1 MLCDIFGMK
10 YVSIKQSFT
19 EFLVMNDAIKLR
31 LNYHQFSPLYQ
42 QNQNKKLIGKVK
54 ILSIKVISNQY
65 LNCYISAVLQL
76 LVSTSV
82 SEMLPSQLQS
92 NSTLNCNIHFV
103 RRNLHSTSNY
113 PYSFSQCDRKSIHPK
128 VPILGQILTKVLQK
142 DYTKKE
148 MVGSSEFLTSLIS
161 KLFQDE
167 ITDNP
172 FEIIFANLEQC
183 LACNFT
189 EGEIEG
195 NNCMRVMVWDSD
207 RNESIRLQLLPTRHA
222 TS

>member
-1 MLCDIFGMK
+1 MLCGIFGMK

-19 EFLVMNDAIKLR
+19 DFLVMHDAIKLR
-31 LNYHQFSPLYQ
+31 LNYHQFPPLYQ

-54 ILSIKVISNQY
+54 IISIKVISNQY
-65 LNCYISAVLQL
+65 INCYISAALQL
-76 LVSTSV
+76 LISTSV

-103 RRNLHSTSNY
+103 RRNLHLTSNY
-113 PYSFSQCDRKSIHPK
+113 PYSFSQCDRKSIHLK

-161 KLFQDE
+161 KFFEDE
-167 ITDNP
+167 ITDKP
-172 FEIIFANLEQC
+172 FEIIFANLEPC
-183 LACNFT
+183 LPCNFT
-189 EGEIEG
+189 EGETER

-207 RNESIRLQLLPTRHA
+207 RNKSIWLQLLPTRHA

>member
-31 LNYHQFSPLYQ
+31 LNYHQFPPLYQ

-65 LNCYISAVLQL
+65 LNCYINAVLQL
-76 LVSTSV
+76 LISTSV

-92 NSTLNCNIHFV
+92 NSTLNSNIHFV

-161 KLFQDE
+161 KLFENE
-167 ITDNP
+167 ITGKP
-172 FEIIFANLEQC
+172 FANLEQC

-195 NNCMRVMVWDSD
+195 NNCMRVMVWDS
-207 RNESIRLQLLPTRHA
+207 
-222 TS
+222 

>member
-1 MLCDIFGMK
+1 M
-10 YVSIKQSFT
+10 
-19 EFLVMNDAIKLR
+19 
-31 LNYHQFSPLYQ
+31 
-42 QNQNKKLIGKVK
+42 K
-54 ILSIKVISNQY
+54 ILSIKIISNQY

-103 RRNLHSTSNY
+103 RRNLHLTSNY

-142 DYTKKE
+142 DYAKKE

-161 KLFQDE
+161 KLFEDE
-167 ITDNP
+167 ITDKP

-183 LACNFT
+183 LPFNFT
-189 EGEIEG
+189 EGEIKG
-195 NNCMRVMVWDSD
+195 NNWMRVMVWDSD
-207 RNESIRLQLLPTRHA
+207 RNESIWLQLLPTRHA

>member
-1 MLCDIFGMK
+1 M
-10 YVSIKQSFT
+10 
-19 EFLVMNDAIKLR
+19 
-31 LNYHQFSPLYQ
+31 
-42 QNQNKKLIGKVK
+42 K

-142 DYTKKE
+142 DYSKKE

-161 KLFQDE
+161 KLFEDE
-167 ITDNP
+167 ITDKP

-183 LACNFT
+183 LPCNFT
-189 EGEIEG
+189 EGEIKG
-195 NNCMRVMVWDSD
+195 NNWMRVMVWDSD
-207 RNESIRLQLLPTRHA
+207 RNESIWLQLLPTRHA